1 MIAQDGAALSVS
13 FYWCQRVQPAFLMP
27 PLVCSVSHREP
38 IRRPRL
44 TIRRRQ
50 EFLPD
55 EKSKGGCKSANGR
68 DMCSGTSAAHRRTRH
83 PPWLIHILCQILI
96 EQIDGFWFSIKEI
109 WEFKDGAVKDIDTC
123 GWGII
128 DGDCRIFLFVSQG
141 KWYDCWDVRCW
152 INSSS
157 SCWKVPPP
165 PPLGDVSLGVDK
177 EIDLVDL
184 AILN

>member
-1 MIAQDGAALSVS
+1 MCLTGYLSCE
-13 FYWCQRVQPAFLMP
+13 FFD
-27 PLVCSVSHREP
+27 VCFNVLHDESSIFSYDISLGSYR
-38 IRRPRL
+38 IRNNDYVCPW
-44 TIRRRQ
+44 
-50 EFLPD
+50 F
-55 EKSKGGCKSANGR
+55 
-68 DMCSGTSAAHRRTRH
+68 H

-96 EQIDGFWFSIKEI
+96 EQIDGFWFSIKDI
-109 WEFKDGAVKDIDTC
+109 WEFKDGSVKDIEAC

-184 AILN
+184 AISSAVALVSWSQLLILIRITSKILSLDTSYGNLTW